1 MLSDLLSLAHTT
13 VTRLQDFN
21 IERLDSACVGMSV
34 ALAAHTLDS
43 YIYDPTRHPARLS
56 FKPQTGSGVMRD
68 RVVRS
73 ALIASHNS
81 DAGFQH

>member
-1 MLSDLLSLAHTT
+1 VIVLSDLLSLPHTT
-13 VTRLQDFN
+13 RMQDFN
-21 IERLDSACVGMSV
+21 IERLDSACISMAVV
-34 ALAAHTLDS
+34 LAAYPLDS

-56 FKPQTGSGVMRD
+56 FTPRTGSGVMRD
-68 RVVRS
+68 RVARS